1 MAPAVSV
8 VMCIKNVE
16 NSIGACIKSI
26 LEQTF
31 ENFEIV
37 IIDDLSTDNTK
48 KIIETFNDGRIKY
61 FHNPEWLGIS
71 KSRNKGVKYATGDFI
86 FFTDGDCMVSRNWVD
101 EGIRF
106 FKIPDY
112 LGVEGKI
119 YYVSKDFEPTF
130 SDCVLENRNGGN
142 FMTGSMAYRKI
153 IIEKVGGFDE
163 KLNYLE
169 DRDIALRVMKH
180 GKIIFNPNMVVYH
193 PRVVMTPK
201 RYMQIATRARNRVY
215 LFKKNGERKYLLGR
229 ILFPIDFLKILIPP
243 LIFSSLFVKRFKTID
258 DYKLVPYNY
267 LYAILERL
275 NIWEECAKSKIF
287 LI

>member
-1 MAPAVSV
+1 MAPLVSV
-8 VMCIKNVE
+8 VMCIRNVE

-37 IIDDLSTDNTK
+37 IMDDLSTDNTK
-48 KIIETFNDGRIKY
+48 KIIEKFNDRRIKY
-61 FHNPEWLGIS
+61 YHNPEWLGIS
-71 KSRNKGVKYATGDFI
+71 KSRNKGVKHATGDFI
-86 FFTDGDCMVSRNWVD
+86 FFTDGDCVVSRNWVA
-101 EGIRF
+101 EGIKF
-106 FKIPDY
+106 FKIPDC
-112 LGVEGKI
+112 LGIEGKI

-130 SDCVLENRNGGN
+130 SDCILENRNGGN
-142 FMTGSMAYRKI
+142 FMTGSMAYRKV

-180 GKIIFNPNMVVYH
+180 GKIIFNPSMMVYH

-201 RYMQIATRARNRVY
+201 RYLKIAARARNRVY

-229 ILFPIDFLKILIPP
+229 ILFPIDFLKILFPP
-243 LIFSSLFVKRFKTID
+243 LIFSSLFVKRFKTSD